1 MEAAQELAASQ
12 VLWPGKEIGRCGILD
27 HPARSKSGSPRA
39 SAYRAA
45 PLESASIRLLPWAAA
60 HYQPKPPSKSIGANR
75 MPIVLQESL
84 RGLFYAPY
92 YACFARGAFASEGVE
107 VEFVSAPSPGAAPD
121 GLFAGTVDVSW
132 GGPMR
137 VNQLYEAR
145 PDCDLVCIGEAVTR
159 DPFFLAGR
167 EPNPDFTLADLFGR
181 RVATVSEVPTPWLCL
196 QDDLRRAG
204 LDPAEVARIDNQ
216 TMSAN
221 SAALRRGEVD
231 VVQLFEPFVEEL
243 VGSGTG
249 HIWYAAATRGP
260 TSYTAFYTRR
270 AVLAR
275 KRGELK
281 GMVRALYRTQ
291 KWLHGSPPE
300 ALADAAQAFFPNVPP
315 AVMRAAVARYRALGI
330 WGRDPILPRSGY
342 ERLRAS
348 LVSGGFV
355 KRGASFE
362 QAVDNSLAEDAVS
375 ENPPGLPGS

>member
-1 MEAAQELAASQ
+1 MDAAQELAASR

-159 DPFFLAGR
+159 DPFFLVGR

-204 LDPAEVARIDNQ
+204 LDPDCGAARSP
-216 TMSAN
+216 TTRCPPTA
-221 SAALRRGEVD
+221 RRCGSGEVD

-243 VGSGTG
+243 AGQERATSGTP
-249 HIWYAAATRGP
+249 R
-260 TSYTAFYTRR
+260 RR
-270 AVLAR
+270 AGRPPTPPSTPAAR
-275 KRGELK
+275 SS
-281 GMVRALYRTQ
+281 RAN
-291 KWLHGSPPE
+291 
-300 ALADAAQAFFPNVPP
+300 AA
-315 AVMRAAVARYRALGI
+315 
-330 WGRDPILPRSGY
+330 S
-342 ERLRAS
+342 
-348 LVSGGFV
+348 
-355 KRGASFE
+355 
-362 QAVDNSLAEDAVS
+362 
-375 ENPPGLPGS
+375 